1 MPKIVE
7 GEQGNGALEFDFPD
21 SIQAIKY
28 DDSFW
33 KESRFGSYP
42 AMDILARERNQQWW
56 IEIKDCEGE
65 EPANRPRLSAADPAE
80 LLKTRDWINA
90 QDLDAIVRAVRKKPF
105 IINELV
111 EKLRSTLIG
120 CELAGIR
127 DSLGEQADELVGTHR
142 LRDGDRPLIVV
153 LYLTWEGNDFRRL
166 ARGLQTKLDKA
177 LRHYGWRGFIVNNS
191 SQLIQTGLTCQVVR
205 SSR

>member
-1 MPKIVE
+1 MPKIIE
-7 GEQGNGALEFDFPD
+7 GSLEFDFKA
-21 SIQAIKY
+21 SIQALKY
-28 DDSFW
+28 DDTDW
-33 KESRFGSYP
+33 MRSRFGNYP
-42 AMDILARERNQQWW
+42 AMDILAREQGQQWW

-65 EPANRPRLSAADPAE
+65 EPANRPRLSAAEPAE
-80 LLKTRDWINA
+80 LVQTRHWIEA
-90 QDLDAIVRAVRKKPF
+90 QSLDSKVRVTRKKPH
-105 IINELV
+105 IIDELV

-127 DSLGEQADELVGTHR
+127 DSLGKQVDSVVGTHR
-142 LRDGDRPLIVV
+142 LIDGDSPLIVV
-153 LYLTWEGNDFRRL
+153 LYLTWEGNEFGRL

-191 SQLIQTGLTCQVVR
+191 SQLTQTGLTCQVVR